1 MGRSPSP
8 IAPARSR
15 SSRAPG
21 SKAPQ
26 GRRNESKIRR
36 NKIQAGRNK
45 IKMPVPSANRGFS
58 IGYHPFQRPFA
69 GYDICANGPLRRAAP
84 ALATTDP
91 FLKSKPELGYW
102 QENVGFPEGAGLLSD
117 RPLDACGRDVR
128 LGRSLVFR
136 PIAKGSRVQLNHVG
150 WTGFDV
156 TRAQFEQASFLAGG
170 GLGGNDRDANLFR
183 PLSGSQ
189 REFVRA

>member
-36 NKIQAGRNK
+36 NKIQAGRNRIKAGRNKTQTRRNK

-69 GYDICANGPLRRAAP
+69 GYDICANGPLRWAAL

-91 FLKSKPELGYW
+91 FSE
-102 QENVGFPEGAGLLSD
+102 E
-117 RPLDACGRDVR
+117 
-128 LGRSLVFR
+128 
-136 PIAKGSRVQLNHVG
+136 
-150 WTGFDV
+150 
-156 TRAQFEQASFLAGG
+156 
-170 GLGGNDRDANLFR
+170 
-183 PLSGSQ
+183 
-189 REFVRA
+189 